1 MEYSADDFISSLPKE
16 RQDKIEE
23 GFQEMK
29 AEYMAL
35 QELRKA
41 MKFTQQSIASELHMG
56 QGNLSNLEKRT
67 DVMISTLRRYIEA
80 MGGSLK
86 IIAQFPERPPV
97 ELSGF
102 SSETRE

>member
-1 MEYSADDFISSLPKE
+1 MEYSADDFIGSLPKE

-41 MKFTQQSIASELHMG
+41 MKFTQQSVANELHMA

-102 SSETRE
+102 SSDAAE